1 MSALLWQLCE
11 LHGVEDAAPTGS
23 GASRFLGVAA
33 CMLRQSSRALQVRV
47 SRMRILESAEKV
59 MSLYASSK
67 AILVSLWVTC
77 LLVGPETVLFVE
89 IST

>member
-1 MSALLWQLCE
+1 
-11 LHGVEDAAPTGS
+11 
-23 GASRFLGVAA
+23 
-33 CMLRQSSRALQVRV
+33 MLRQSSRALQVRV

-67 AILVSLWVTC
+67 AILVSFWVTC
-77 LLVGPETVLFVE
+77 LLVGPETVLLLE